1 MPHTIT
7 TLIKLELEYHYKN
20 ASSADII
27 GSPLTYFCIPLLLK
41 NIHNNFSNLM
51 LLLSLALN
59 IIFISFLK

>member
-27 GSPLTYFCIPLLLK
+27 GSP
-41 NIHNNFSNLM
+41 
-51 LLLSLALN
+51 
-59 IIFISFLK
+59 